1 MTTITTFRLL
11 HTVLSNAAAAGGGAS
26 FDFKGLALVLAGISL
41 GLIGA
46 IMAGSALFPDVA
58 EQYKR
63 HITTVFTGL
72 ILVGVSTLIIG
83 TLGG

>member
-1 MTTITTFRLL
+1 MTTTNTFRLL
-11 HTVLSNAAAAGGGAS
+11 HIVLSNAAAASGGTS
-26 FDFKGLALVLAGISL
+26 FDFKGLALILAGISL

-46 IMAGSALFPDVA
+46 IMSGAALFPEVA

-63 HITTVFTGL
+63 HITTVITGL

-83 TLGG
+83 AVGG